1 MLCKRCVCVRF
12 FGKMRQKFF
21 TENAK
26 KKTKSESPRR
36 QARRIREARG
46 GTVGSSVVQILGA
59 APEENA
65 LQEVFV

>member
-1 MLCKRCVCVRF
+1 
-12 FGKMRQKFF
+12 MRQKFF

-26 KKTKSESPRR
+26 KNTKSESPRR